1 MTDTHITAGAE
12 RRHFED
18 YLPGSVA
25 EYGAIEVSADEIVAF
40 GLRFDPQPFHVD
52 EDLAARSDFGGLI
65 ASGWHTA
72 SLMMRLLVDNFL
84 SKMAGL
90 GSPGIDQLR
99 WLAPVRPGDR
109 LSIRV
114 GIEEARRLRSR
125 PDRGML
131 RLAIEVL
138 NQSGV
143 VVMTVNALT
152 LVRCR
157 ADAVEPRSQ
166 AEAP

>member
-1 MTDTHITAGAE
+1 MTDTDIAAGAE

-18 YLPGSVA
+18 YLPGGVA
-25 EYGAIEVSADEIVAF
+25 EYGAIDVTAEEIVAF
-40 GLRFDPQPFHVD
+40 GMRFDPQPFHVD
-52 EDLAARSDFGGLI
+52 EGLAASSAFGGLI

-114 GIEEARRLRSR
+114 RIEEARRLRSK
-125 PDRGML
+125 PDRGMF

-138 NQSGV
+138 NQQSV

-157 ADAVEPRSQ
+157 GDALEPQ

>member
-1 MTDTHITAGAE
+1 MTNQDQLVESAAQ
-12 RRHFED
+12 HFED

-25 EYGAIEVSADEIVAF
+25 EYGAIDVTADEIVAF
-40 GLRFDPQPFHVD
+40 GRRFDPQPFHID
-52 EDLAARSDFGGLI
+52 EEFATRSDFGGLI

-72 SLMMRLLVDNFL
+72 SLMMRLLVDSFL

-114 GIEEARRLRSR
+114 RIDEARRLRSR
-125 PDRGML
+125 PDRGMF
-131 RLAIEVL
+131 RLSIEVL
-138 NQSGV
+138 NQQSV

-157 ADAVEPRSQ
+157 DATAQPNSNGD
-166 AEAP
+166 A